1 MIKEV
6 QRDLADKITPLAA
19 DLSGPWL
26 KVLNKSNIRELNEE
40 EQEAEVKIEKRK
52 LQIITPATATKTES
66 VRPTLL
72 DLSSLFP
79 SQVSKE

>member
-1 MIKEV
+1 VIKEV

-26 KVLNKSNIRELNEE
+26 KVLNKSNLREQLEE
-40 EQEAEVKIEKRK
+40 EQQAEVKIEKRK
-52 LQIITPATATKTES
+52 LQLITPGPKTES
-66 VRPTLL
+66 VRPSPL

-79 SQVSKE
+79 SQVSK